1 MKDSKPLISTCERR
15 LIADSYLSR
24 FAKYCSE
31 YCKDVKVEN
40 LIKGNTYPDIE
51 KSMHNLSALL
61 LEYLNLKLR
70 NIRLE
75 SDRQTFLLNTALIN
89 QKFKDLIWIT
99 QKNTES
105 FLLKLNTRYKETL
118 MSQSDDDPEKF

>member
-1 MKDSKPLISTCERR
+1 M
-15 LIADSYLSR
+15 
-24 FAKYCSE
+24 
-31 YCKDVKVEN
+31 
-40 LIKGNTYPDIE
+40 
-51 KSMHNLSALL
+51 SALL

>member
-1 MKDSKPLISTCERR
+1 
-15 LIADSYLSR
+15 
-24 FAKYCSE
+24 
-31 YCKDVKVEN
+31 
-40 LIKGNTYPDIE
+40 
-51 KSMHNLSALL
+51 MHNLSALL